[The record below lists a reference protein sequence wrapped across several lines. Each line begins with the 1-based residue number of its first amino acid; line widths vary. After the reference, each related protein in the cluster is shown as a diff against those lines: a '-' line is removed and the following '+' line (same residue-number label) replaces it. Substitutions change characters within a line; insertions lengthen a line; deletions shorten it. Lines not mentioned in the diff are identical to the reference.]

1 MVIEAETPSS
11 RRVRTPY
18 QGSSVLL
25 GIRPEV
31 PQPTVALVESGPR
44 PLEVMS
50 GIEQLT
56 LDRQLFLLRKRFA
69 VSMGMK
75 KFSQRQLALKAG
87 IDHSVIS
94 KLESG
99 KDQDPSISVVVSLAE
114 ALELEPD
121 SPQKLLLI
129 ASLAKERD
137 RAYINGLLGLSGG
150 HSDLWR
156 RYALNTGISEAV
168 RPVDK
173 IIDYK
178 NRSKRSQR
186 EIAEKGGIDHSF
198 VSRLLSEKVKDISGS
213 TFVAI
218 VRGLGLITREQVLN
232 LFDSFG
238 NQRRVNDVSEVL
250 EQEAS

>member
-1 MVIEAETPSS
+1 MLIEVEAPSS
-11 RRVRTPY
+11 RMVRTPG
-18 QGSSVLL
+18 QGGSALL

-44 PLEVMS
+44 SLELTS
-50 GIEQLT
+50 ETQQLT
-56 LDRQLFLLRKRFA
+56 LGRQLLRLRKIA
-69 VSMGMK
+69 
-75 KFSQRQLALKAG
+75 KFNQRQLALKAG
-87 IDHSVIS
+87 IDHSAIS
-94 KLESG
+94 RLENG
-99 KDQDPSISVVVSLAE
+99 RNQDHSISVVVSLAE

-137 RAYINGLLGLSGG
+137 KAYINGLLGLSDS

-156 RYALNTGISEAV
+156 RHALNTGTSEAV